1 MSAIRTRFAPSP
13 TGYMHIGGMRTALF
27 NWLFARHHGGRFV
40 IRIDDT
46 DRERNVESALAPI
59 LDAFRWLEL
68 DWDEGPEVGGPC
80 GPYFQSQRGALYSE
94 AVERLLAEG
103 KAYRCFETSE
113 ETRAARAEAE
123 TAGRT
128 FLGTR
133 RSLEAGEDQVAEWLE
148 AGRSHVIRFLVPRDQ
163 AVVIEDA
170 VRGRVEWDGGL
181 IPDPVI
187 VRGDGS
193 PLYNFA
199 TVVDDAGMD
208 ISHVIR
214 AEEHLS
220 NTPVQVLLHEAL
232 GHALPTFAHLPY
244 VAAPGT
250 QEKLSKRKLDKYRNN
265 PQFRRLFEAAEGV
278 LPRIGRDGDDR
289 PDPVMVEYY
298 DVMGYLPEAVFN
310 ALARLGW
317 SLDDRTEVMSR
328 QTIIEAFTLERVVKS
343 PAGLDIDKLASLQA
357 HWMNQRPADERL
369 ERCLGYLGD
378 AGLVDDVADP
388 SVRDFVARLIVAI
401 GERLKVYSDV
411 LDFDEFFVADDVMV
425 FDERAV
431 KKRLRKDG
439 VPERLGAFRE
449 CLAAAGRFDAEGLEA
464 LMKGWIAERDMAI
477 GQIIHAVRVAVT
489 GKSSGIGMFE
499 CLELLGQESVL
510 RRIDRALALCES
522 IDGSATMADPN

>member
-40 IRIDDT
+40 LRIDDT

-68 DWDEGPEVGGPC
+68 DWDEGPEVGGTC
-80 GPYFQSQRGALYSE
+80 GPYFQSQRGALYTE
-94 AVERLLAEG
+94 AVQRLLAEG
-103 KAYRCFETSE
+103 KAYRCFETPE
-113 ETRAARAEAE
+113 QIQAARDEAE
-123 TAGRT
+123 SEGRT

-133 RSLEAGEDQVAEWLE
+133 RSLEIDEDRIVEWLE
-148 AGRSHVIRFLVPRDQ
+148 AGKSHVVRFLVPRDRS
-163 AVVIEDA
+163 VVIDDV

-187 VRGDGS
+187 LRGDGS

-199 TVVDDAGMD
+199 TVVDDAGME

-232 GHALPTFAHLPY
+232 GHVLPTFAHVPY

-250 QEKLSKRKLDKYRNN
+250 QEKLSKRKLEKYRNN
-265 PQFRRLFEAAEGV
+265 PQFRRLFESADAV
-278 LPRIGRDGDDR
+278 LPRIGRGGDGR

-317 SLDDRTEVMSR
+317 SLDDRTEIMSR
-328 QTIIEAFTLERVVKS
+328 ETITEAFTLERVVKS

-357 HWMNQRPADERL
+357 HWMTQRPADERL

-378 AGLVDDVADP
+378 AGLVEDVADP
-388 SVRDFVARLIVAI
+388 SVRDFVGRLVVAM

-411 LDFDEFFVADDVMV
+411 LEFDEFFVADDVMV

-431 KKRLRKDG
+431 KKRLRKEG
-439 VPERLGAFRE
+439 VPELLAAFRE
-449 CLAAAGRFDAEGLEA
+449 CLAAAERFDAGELEI
-464 LMKGWIAERDMAI
+464 LMKGWVEERDLKI

-499 CLELLGQESVL
+499 CLELLGPESVL
-510 RRIDRALALCES
+510 ARIDRALLLCGS
-522 IDGSATMADPN
+522 IGGSATVADPS